1 MATLWQHFT
10 AAFKRE
16 NYARMAGR
24 ATLAEYWSCML
35 FALLFGCIPLGII
48 VVGCV
53 ACLVSQAAG
62 VVLLAVGALA
72 LLFYV
77 FYTALPMLAVYVRRL
92 HDVGWSGWWIA
103 LQYGIVAIMAVL
115 EIGIF
120 LHFQI
125 EFALDTTELPFM
137 TLEELFALA
146 QDFQAFQPAW
156 FKLCCSIADPAL
168 TLLGLL
174 LFVLTLLPS
183 GGDNKYGRSNF
194 SKIPNPKS

>member
-1 MATLWQHFT
+1 MGTIWQHF
-10 AAFKRE
+10 ANAFRRE

-48 VVGCV
+48 VAGCV
-53 ACLVSQAAG
+53 ACLVSQAVG
-62 VVLLAVGALA
+62 VVMLAAGSLA

-103 LQYGIVAIMAVL
+103 VQYGIVAVMAVL

-120 LHFQI
+120 LQFQI
-125 EFALDTTELPFM
+125 EFALDTTQIPFM
-137 TLEELFALA
+137 TIGELFALA

-156 FKLCCSIADPAL
+156 FKLCCAIADPAL
-168 TLLGLL
+168 SLLTLL
-174 LFVLTLLPS
+174 LFVLTLLP
-183 GGDNKYGRSNF
+183 GAADNKYGR
-194 SKIPNPKS
+194 KPGIGA

>member
-1 MATLWQHFT
+1 MGTIWQHF
-10 AAFKRE
+10 ANAFRRE

-48 VVGCV
+48 VAGCA
-53 ACLVSQAAG
+53 ACLVSQAVG
-62 VVLLAVGALA
+62 VVMLAVGSLA

-103 LQYGIVAIMAVL
+103 VQYGIVAVMAVL

-120 LHFQI
+120 LQFQI
-125 EFALDTTELPFM
+125 EFALDTTQIPFM
-137 TLEELFALA
+137 TLGELFALA

-156 FKLCCSIADPAL
+156 FKLCCTIADPAL
-168 TLLGLL
+168 SLLGIFLL
-174 LFVLTLLPS
+174 ILTLLP
-183 GGDNKYGRSNF
+183 GGPDNRYGPR
-194 SKIPNPKS
+194 P

>member
-1 MATLWQHFT
+1 MATLWQYF
-10 AAFKRE
+10 ANAFRRE

-48 VVGCV
+48 VAGCV
-53 ACLVSQAAG
+53 ACLMSQAAG
-62 VVLLAVGALA
+62 VALLAVGALA

-103 LQYGIVAIMAVL
+103 VQYGIVAVMAVL

-125 EFALDTTELPFM
+125 EFALDATQIPFM
-137 TLEELFALA
+137 AIEELFALA
-146 QDFQAFQPAW
+146 QDFQAFQPDW
-156 FKLCCSIADPAL
+156 FRLCCRVADPAVS
-168 TLLGLL
+168 LLGIFLL
-174 LFVLTLLPS
+174 VLTLLP
-183 GGDNKYGRSNF
+183 GRPDNRYGPR
-194 SKIPNPKS
+194 P

>member
-1 MATLWQHFT
+1 MGTIWQHFT
-10 AAFKRE
+10 NAFRRE

-24 ATLAEYWSCML
+24 AMLAEYWSCML

-48 VVGCV
+48 VAGCV
-53 ACLVSQAAG
+53 AYLVSQAVG
-62 VVLLAVGALA
+62 VALLAVGALA

-103 LQYGIVAIMAVL
+103 VQYGIVAVMAVL

-120 LHFQI
+120 LQFQI
-125 EFALDTTELPFM
+125 EFALDTTQIPFM
-137 TLEELFALA
+137 TIGELFALA

-156 FKLCCSIADPAL
+156 FKLCCAIADPAL

-174 LFVLTLLPS
+174 LLVLTLLPS
-183 GGDNKYGRSNF
+183 AADNKYGR
-194 SKIPNPKS
+194 KAA

>member
-1 MATLWQHFT
+1 MDTLWQHF
-10 AAFKRE
+10 ANAFRRE

-48 VVGCV
+48 VAGCV
-53 ACLVSQAAG
+53 ACLVSQAVG

-103 LQYGIVAIMAVL
+103 VLYGIVAVMAVL
-115 EIGIF
+115 EIGI
-120 LHFQI
+120 LLQFQL
-125 EFALDTTELPFM
+125 EFGLDASDLPSMPLSEL
-137 TLEELFALA
+137 LSLA
-146 QDFQAFQPAW
+146 QDFQSFQPDW
-156 FKLCCSIADPAL
+156 FKLCCRLADPTL
-168 TLLGLL
+168 SLLGIFLL
-174 LFVLTLLPS
+174 VLTLLPS
-183 GGDNKYGRSNF
+183 GPDNKFG
-194 SKIPNPKS
+194 PQH

>member
-1 MATLWQHFT
+1 MGTIWQHF
-10 AAFKRE
+10 ANAFRRE
-16 NYARMAGR
+16 NYARTAGR

-48 VVGCV
+48 VAGCV
-53 ACLVSQAAG
+53 ACLVSQAVGLVMLVVG
-62 VVLLAVGALA
+62 VLA

-103 LQYGIVAIMAVL
+103 VQYGIVAVMAVL

-120 LHFQI
+120 LQFQI
-125 EFALDTTELPFM
+125 EFALDATQIPFM
-137 TLEELFALA
+137 SIGELFALA
-146 QDFQAFQPAW
+146 QDFQAFQPVW
-156 FKLCCSIADPAL
+156 FKLCCAIADPAL

-183 GGDNKYGRSNF
+183 AADSKYGRR
-194 SKIPNPKS
+194 PGRGA